1 MPKTL
6 TEMGFDIIFTGH
18 RGGIDGGELMIA
30 NARTRNHIDRVGG
43 GGGRQ
48 NQSRIRDTLE

>member
-48 NQSRIRDTLE
+48 NQSRIGDTLE